1 MSLIKWKMLLQQHCK
16 QNRLKN
22 KQIIHSLNLCCTQI
36 KVVSCSKNKKK
47 WWPRF
52 TSVFFAH
59 SSCYYRTCTWT
70 LENSKQELAFVQK
83 VWNQTVSHNESHLAW
98 YRRELRD
105 IWRCIDLAS
114 NQPSRGSSPR
124 IHPIQSFRVIQ
135 NWIDACPSCFHGA
148 LNNHTTH
155 LYAARLHS
163 VVFSDGFIQQEW
175 NEWPWS
181 ITASHY
187 SRPGIATVLNCIPE
201 KVTLVQKCP
210 FQPTIKGVLQILTRQ
225 KSFTPKKHGRK
236 FLTIKGNGRRIYML
250 YATLQH
256 ASKRVNTSQFLR

>member
-1 MSLIKWKMLLQQHCK
+1 MHLLTNFLSFK
-16 QNRLKN
+16 YVITPYKGY
-22 KQIIHSLNLCCTQI
+22 S
-36 KVVSCSKNKKK
+36 
-47 WWPRF
+47 RF
-52 TSVFFAH
+52 ISAFFAH
-59 SSCYYRTCTWT
+59 SWCYYRTCFWT
-70 LENSKQELAFVQK
+70 LENSRQPLAFVQK
-83 VWNQTVSHNESHLAW
+83 VWNQTVSHNEFHLVW
-98 YRRELRD
+98 SRRELRD

-124 IHPIQSFRVIQ
+124 IHPTQSFRVIQ
-135 NWIDACPSCFHGA
+135 NWINAWPSCFQGA
-148 LNNHTTH
+148 LNNYTTANHTFI
-155 LYAARLHS
+155 YAARLHG

-236 FLTIKGNGRRIYML
+236 F
-250 YATLQH
+250 
-256 ASKRVNTSQFLR
+256 